1 MPVFKIVFPNNE
13 VSDLINISEDKT
25 MLELKDKILNLITN
39 DKLKTIIKDDF
50 NLRLYL
56 PPNNTYFAEGM
67 DPCQPDTGT
76 HGAIFTPI
84 MLRRKIKDLNRY
96 FRIKCNDDSY
106 MLFLTSKNYDSVNNT
121 PENIGSFFGS
131 KKFKKSKKSKSK
143 KSKSKKS
150 KSKKSKSRKSR
161 K

>member
-1 MPVFKIVFPNNE
+1 MPNFKIVFPNNE

-39 DKLKTIIKDDF
+39 DKLKSIIKDDF

-56 PPNNTYFAEGM
+56 PPNNAYFAEGM

-76 HGAIFTPI
+76 QGAIFTPI

-96 FRIKCNDDSY
+96 LRIKCNDDSY
-106 MLFLTSKNYDSVNNT
+106 MLFLTSKNYNSVNNT

-131 KKFKKSKKSKSK
+131 KKLKKSKSKSK

-150 KSKKSKSRKSR
+150 KSK
-161 K
+161 

>member
-1 MPVFKIVFPNNE
+1 
-13 VSDLINISEDKT
+13 

-96 FRIKCNDDSY
+96 FRNKCNDDSY
-106 MLFLTSKNYDSVNNT
+106 MLFLTSKNYNSVSNT

-131 KKFKKSKKSKSK
+131 KKFKKSKKSKKLKKSKSKKSKSKKLK